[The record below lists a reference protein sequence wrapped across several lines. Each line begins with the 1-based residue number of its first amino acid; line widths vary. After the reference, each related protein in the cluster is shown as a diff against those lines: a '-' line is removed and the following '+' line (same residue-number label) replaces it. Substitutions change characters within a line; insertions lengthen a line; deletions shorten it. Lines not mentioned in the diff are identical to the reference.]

1 MDDPQAVYFASPN
14 VGQQGAS
21 VIQIESA
28 KLAPLI
34 LLLSVLCGLSMA
46 AAAFAMSQAQTSE
59 RETRLLEYYVME
71 LDGKL
76 MSKGVIEPSRS
87 WSAQKQERSE
97 K

>member
-1 MDDPQAVYFASPN
+1 MSDQSWPTVGATVTGQA
-14 VGQQGAS
+14 AS

-34 LLLSVLCGLSMA
+34 LVLSVLCGLSIA
-46 AAAFAMSQAQTSE
+46 AAAFAMNQAQTSE